1 MDTATR
7 DRNIATWLGD
17 APQPVRDTTN
27 QLLERIA
34 LCVPSRLSTRHKTT
48 SSMPSPTRRPTRSR
62 LSSWVKI
69 PITDP
74 NRAMGLSFS
83 VPATQ
88 TKLPPSLRNIYKEL
102 KADLG
107 CPIPAT
113 GDLTPWAQ
121 QGVLLLNTTLTVREH
136 AANSHAKLGWSTL
149 TDYVIERCCQ
159 LPQPVVFLAWGRF
172 AQQMVEGK
180 LAATGAGKATGKFC
194 TASTHPSPLSA
205 NRATAELPT
214 FMGSRPFSAANR
226 LLEQHG
232 STPSTGLASAKNRY
246 IKNAPDG
253 DLAIGRV
260 LLLGPN
266 KLCAAGLAAIDQQTL
281 PGHKPVG
288 HAHKVD
294 PLGDLLGGGPALK
307 RRELHNLVPQLFVFH
322 HATVERRDNAA
333 RVHTVGDGLRCR
345 AVCKVLGVGDNAALA
360 GGIGGKLRSRMP
372 ARRPHIDHGFNSRRR
387 FGGKSLPT
395 KA

>member
-1 MDTATR
+1 MDAATR

-34 LCVPSRLSTRHKTT
+34 LLRAEQTIYPAQDDILNALAYT
-48 SSMPSPTRRPTRSR
+48 PADQ
-62 LSSWVKI
+62 VKVVI
-69 PITDP
+69 LGQDP
-74 NRAMGLSFS
+74 YHGPNQAMGLSFS

-107 CPIPAT
+107 CPIPA
-113 GDLTPWAQ
+113 
-121 QGVLLLNTTLTVREH
+121 TVREH

-180 LAATGAGKATGKFC
+180 LVATGADKAAAKFC
-194 TASTHPSPLSA
+194 LASTHPSPLSA
-205 NRATAELPT
+205 NRATAELPA

-232 STPSTGLASAKNRY
+232 STPVNWTC
-246 IKNAPDG
+246 
-253 DLAIGRV
+253 
-260 LLLGPN
+260 LG
-266 KLCAAGLAAIDQQTL
+266 
-281 PGHKPVG
+281 
-288 HAHKVD
+288 
-294 PLGDLLGGGPALK
+294 
-307 RRELHNLVPQLFVFH
+307 
-322 HATVERRDNAA
+322 
-333 RVHTVGDGLRCR
+333 
-345 AVCKVLGVGDNAALA
+345 
-360 GGIGGKLRSRMP
+360 
-372 ARRPHIDHGFNSRRR
+372 
-387 FGGKSLPT
+387 
-395 KA
+395 

>member
-34 LCVPSRLSTRHKTT
+34 LLRAEQTIYPAQDDILNALAYT
-48 SSMPSPTRRPTRSR
+48 PADQ
-62 LSSWVKI
+62 VKVVI
-69 PITDP
+69 LGQDP
-74 NRAMGLSFS
+74 YHGPNQAMGLSFS

-102 KADLG
+102 KADLD
-107 CPIPAT
+107 CPFPAT

-149 TDYVIERCCQ
+149 TDYIIERCCQ

-180 LAATGAGKATGKFC
+180 LDAIGAGKATGKFC
-194 TASTHPSPLSA
+194 LASTHPSPLSA
-205 NRATAELPT
+205 NRATAELPA
-214 FMGSRPFSAANR
+214 FIGSRPFSAANR

-232 STPSTGLASAKNRY
+232 STPVNWTC
-246 IKNAPDG
+246 
-253 DLAIGRV
+253 
-260 LLLGPN
+260 LG
-266 KLCAAGLAAIDQQTL
+266 
-281 PGHKPVG
+281 
-288 HAHKVD
+288 
-294 PLGDLLGGGPALK
+294 
-307 RRELHNLVPQLFVFH
+307 
-322 HATVERRDNAA
+322 
-333 RVHTVGDGLRCR
+333 
-345 AVCKVLGVGDNAALA
+345 
-360 GGIGGKLRSRMP
+360 
-372 ARRPHIDHGFNSRRR
+372 
-387 FGGKSLPT
+387 
-395 KA
+395 